1 MKFKIK
7 AHRRILVAMALFILA
22 GPATG
27 YCLSN
32 ENIFAW
38 VAAQMDIQVAYTMPT
53 VAFVDKAS
61 IQKVFI
67 EGNRNGYLRWEKEY
81 GKSKAEEILKDY
93 LEDIVGLFNDKTRII
108 YVGSFMSDCRQR
120 AVLAHEF
127 VHYFQFVS
135 HGPIPQGAFEED
147 MRRLAREMEAYKIE
161 KEFEEAFCPQDKI
174 PAVAIQEP

>member
-1 MKFKIK
+1 MNYMIK
-7 AHRRILVAMALFILA
+7 TRRRILVALALFILA

-32 ENIFAW
+32 EDIFAW
-38 VAAQMDIQVAYTMPT
+38 VAYQMKIQEAYTMPA
-53 VAFVDKAS
+53 VSLVDKAG

-67 EGNRNGYLRWEKEY
+67 EGNRNGYLRWEKQY
-81 GKSKAEEILKDY
+81 GKSKADEILKGY
-93 LEDIVGLFNDKTRII
+93 LEEIVGLFNDKTQII
-108 YVGSFMSDCRQR
+108 YVGSFMSECRQR

-127 VHYFQFVS
+127 VHYFQFVV

-174 PAVAIQEP
+174 PPVAIQAP